1 MSDFNAQSELYTKV
15 WNLQPPNSTLRQKY
29 STAEEYVAEMKR
41 LRTDPNWAQK
51 NATARMKGRMG
62 ELEAIDRVHT
72 GKASRHLVG
81 PGSRPQLGPGPL
93 VPLVGGKKSR
103 KARRARNKT
112 SKRRVSK
119 R

>member
-1 MSDFNAQSELYTKV
+1 MSGFNAQSELYTKV

-51 NATARMKGRMG
+51 NATARMK
-62 ELEAIDRVHT
+62 ELKNIGNVHT
-72 GKASRHLVG
+72 GKASRRLVG
-81 PGSRPQLGPGPL
+81 PGSRPKLGPGPL